1 LFDPQ
6 SVKELRKEAG
16 SVGTMCGQAHV
27 GQLSWSDFAD
37 VVANEGF
44 RRRLLVAFSAAADDV
59 GDAKAF
65 KAARKAAR
73 NAAEAEPFV
82 RKLPRGDVED
92 RAESAIKKMLD
103 RV

>member
-1 LFDPQ
+1 VFDPKT
-6 SVKELRKEAG
+6 VKELRKEAG
-16 SVGTMCGQAHV
+16 LIGTMCGQAHV

-44 RRRLLVAFSAAADDV
+44 QQRLRAAFSAAADDV

-82 RKLPRGDVED
+82 RKVPRGDVED
-92 RAESAIKKMLD
+92 RAESAIKEMLG